1 MDYNSTKQEAGAI
14 DTEISELEAAIVNV
28 SSMSVSSILVSACTL
43 LNNSKYQGV
52 EESSAVDRL
61 SRRKLPM

>member
-1 MDYNSTKQEAGAI
+1 MDYNSTEQEVGAI

-28 SSMSVSSILVSACTL
+28 SSMSVSSILASACTL

-52 EESSAVDRL
+52 EEFHMLAPVQ
-61 SRRKLPM
+61 